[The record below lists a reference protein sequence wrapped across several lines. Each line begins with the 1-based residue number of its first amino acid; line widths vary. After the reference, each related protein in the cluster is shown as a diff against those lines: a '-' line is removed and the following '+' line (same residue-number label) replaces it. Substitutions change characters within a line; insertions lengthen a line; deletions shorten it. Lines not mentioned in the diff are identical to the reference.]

1 MWCCRRSSRCAALP
15 EANGPRNDV
24 INCARPSLAP
34 HRSAARTHSIT
45 LGHIAPI
52 EGAAIAFDEQ
62 TLFASLVRRDG
73 ESVDA
78 LLQRLDAAIGAVLQ
92 GGALTNEINNG
103 AFRLARPRNRKAR

>member
-1 MWCCRRSSRCAALP
+1 MSLTAQDPRWPHIAAL
-15 EANGPRNDV
+15 
-24 INCARPSLAP
+24 L
-34 HRSAARTHSIT
+34 ARTGGSIT

-73 ESVDA
+73 ESIDV

-103 AFRLARPRNRKAR
+103 AFRLVRPRNRKTR